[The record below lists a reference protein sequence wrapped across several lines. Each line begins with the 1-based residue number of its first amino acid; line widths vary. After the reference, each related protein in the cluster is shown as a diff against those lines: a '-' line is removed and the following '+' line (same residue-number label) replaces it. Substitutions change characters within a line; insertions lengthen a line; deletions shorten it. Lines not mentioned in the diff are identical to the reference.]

1 MNRQPLIDIFIDY
14 NSRLNLSAIRERDDI
29 YTKHIM
35 DSIIINTLYPLQ
47 PNTTL
52 IDIGTG
58 GGFPL
63 LPLAMTNPNVSF
75 TGLDAR
81 RKKIDAINAMIT
93 TLSIPNA
100 SAIRARAEDHIQTYD
115 YVTSRATAYITSLIP
130 WTIHL
135 CKPGT
140 IYILYKE
147 YKQAEYEDPVYI
159 CKKNTLTIQHIHHYT
174 LYT

>member
-1 MNRQPLIDIFIDY
+1 MPNRQPLLTTFMDY
-14 NSRLNLSAIRERDDI
+14 NSRLNLSAIRDVEGI

-35 DSIIINTLYPLQ
+35 DSIIINTLYPLK

-63 LPLAMTNPNVSF
+63 LPLAMTNPSVSC

-100 SAIRARAEDHIQTYD
+100 TAIRARAEYHRHTYD
-115 YVTSRATAYITSLIP
+115 YISSRATAYITSLIP
-130 WTIHL
+130 RTIHL
-135 CKPGT
+135 CKP
-140 IYILYKE
+140 
-147 YKQAEYEDPVYI
+147 
-159 CKKNTLTIQHIHHYT
+159 
-174 LYT
+174 